1 MNNSYC
7 KSVFIFFG
15 ICLFG
20 ISYSYADKGTFNS
33 YLKLN
38 IIDSIPLR
46 AYNVNRWTLLGEP
59 YVKKTNN
66 DSIAV
71 ELVLI
76 HPNNLQWGD
85 EQLVGYLDMPSVKPV
100 AERLFVFYLLK
111 DNSWQIRIASNGQVY
126 IKQLTGDPPITDP
139 AVIPIK
145 TYFKRG

>member
-7 KSVFIFFG
+7 KSIFIFFG
-15 ICLFG
+15 ICLIG
-20 ISYSYADKGTFNS
+20 ITQLYAENGTYNS
-33 YLKLN
+33 FSRLL
-38 IIDSIPLR
+38 IFDSIPLG
-46 AYNVNRWTLLGEP
+46 AYDVNGWTVLGEP
-59 YVKKTNN
+59 YVKKINN

-76 HPNNLQWGD
+76 HPNNLQWSD